1 MAYSV
6 RYLTRSY
13 RGLQRLAWYTLL
25 AAASALP
32 IGCAPPYAIAPD
44 SPLLIL
50 EARGSVRVAAMEGET
65 MIELGWIDASE
76 LNGLTAVEFDWTA
89 P

>member
-1 MAYSV
+1 
-6 RYLTRSY
+6 
-13 RGLQRLAWYTLL
+13 
-25 AAASALP
+25 
-32 IGCAPPYAIAPD
+32 
-44 SPLLIL
+44 
-50 EARGSVRVAAMEGET
+50 MEGET